1 MKILSLLGLITL
13 AVYYAIFD
21 RVLDMIPAIPY
32 ASPFK
37 AGMSYTSG
45 GGGIEWSATVTSSF
59 AVLALSIGAVYVTP
73 KFANI

>member
-1 MKILSLLGLITL
+1 MKILSLLGLLTL

-21 RVLDMIPAIPY
+21 RVLDYIPAIPY

-37 AGMSYTSG
+37 AGMSYASG

-59 AVLALSIGAVYVTP
+59 AVLALALGATYMTP
-73 KFANI
+73 RFANL